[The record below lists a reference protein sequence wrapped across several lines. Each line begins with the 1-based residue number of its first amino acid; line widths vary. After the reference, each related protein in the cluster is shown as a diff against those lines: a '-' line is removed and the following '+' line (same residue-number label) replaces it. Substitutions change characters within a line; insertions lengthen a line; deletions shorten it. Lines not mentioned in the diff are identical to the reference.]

1 MLRKESQLNKMKRL
15 SEFWGLMPKGLKK
28 SLTNNII
35 DALTLLKLEK
45 KKSKSKMRK
54 VNKKNK
60 RTIIELKTMK
70 LKTVKLRVMSKVI
83 KKKRFL
89 ILVAPSNLI

>member
-1 MLRKESQLNKMKRL
+1 
-15 SEFWGLMPKGLKK
+15 
-28 SLTNNII
+28 
-35 DALTLLKLEK
+35 
-45 KKSKSKMRK
+45 MRK